1 MPEAVDEHFGRA
13 VDAITKGVETADRVN
28 QLSVARLDAGILD
41 QAAILR
47 ILLVAQLER
56 MNDGIAETAD
66 AELQRAVVA
75 DQRARV
81 QADRIVGRSERHFRC
96 GEKRRCV
103 ERMVPHAIEAVGSD
117 FGHVPK
123 QRQVWM
129 YLTNT
134 DR

>member
-28 QLSVARLDAGILD
+28 QLAVARLDAGILD

-81 QADRIVGRSERHFRC
+81 QADRSEESRVGKEWVSTWRSGWSPF
-96 GEKRRCV
+96 
-103 ERMVPHAIEAVGSD
+103 
-117 FGHVPK
+117 
-123 QRQVWM
+123 
-129 YLTNT
+129 N
-134 DR
+134 